1 MNNDFKESS
10 LLELIKDKNFDIS
23 VKISESF
30 SNDVDELLNSDL
42 ISKDDFEK
50 EFIKCVT
57 EIDKTYKDFRQH
69 QKPVQ
74 NQKKSFYNFYK
85 NVFPISLNDGKFK
98 ISFYF
103 DYDQKILSLK
113 HFDKIIYPEGSASIK
128 EIFFLIFECIAI
140 CSAILWSFHKNITPP
155 NQIYLFFIFP
165 VVSLLLWCYVRYREK
180 KRKDEMIWVNLDS
193 MDLYRK
199 FFRSRSISDW
209 TRTYYFSSWLNSWL
223 FCILILEFLLILNNI
238 VMYII
243 CLPVVIGIMFFSIG
257 FLLKMFKVNYLNIFT
272 LSILLLLVG
281 FLNKDYWVFVTLIFV
296 IVNQLLSKDILFLSN
311 NIPDDENLDNYI
323 SNVNGISLKFKVNM
337 VIASLYLFIVFFDN
351 SKFLEIVLKMLFPK
365 LTINSVSE
373 TMIIGAERFILL
385 CFFIWILKT
394 DLSLISKPRR
404 EIVKQYQ
411 VLINYISSKLY
422 KSKVLVEP
430 NFKDKIEYIKGE
442 DICCKDFIVN
452 FRDLPPDTK
461 VFWSEEPTLTEENKK
476 KSSYIY
482 VIYPNRERFKHKVE
496 LELIDISD

>member
-1 MNNDFKESS
+1 MTNDFSESS
-10 LLELIKDKNFDIS
+10 LLELIKNKSFGIS

-30 SNDVDELLNSDL
+30 LKDVDELHNSGL
-42 ISKDDFEK
+42 ITKDDFEK
-50 EFIKCVT
+50 EFINCITK
-57 EIDKTYKDFRQH
+57 IDKAYKDSQQDV
-69 QKPVQ
+69 QK
-74 NQKKSFYNFYK
+74 QKKSFYNTYK
-85 NVFPISLNDGKFK
+85 NVFSFSLNDNKFK
-98 ISFYF
+98 VSFYF

-113 HFDKIIYPEGSASIK
+113 HFDKIIYPKGSASGIS
-128 EIFFLIFECIAI
+128 IGFLIVECII
-140 CSAILWSFHKNITPP
+140 IFLAILFSYYKKITPP
-155 NQIYLFFIFP
+155 NQIYLFYIFP
-165 VVSLLLWCYVRYREK
+165 VVSLLLWFYVRHREK

-199 FFRSRSISDW
+199 FFRSRSVSDW

-223 FCILILEFLLILNNI
+223 FCILILEFSLIFNNI
-238 VMYII
+238 IMYII
-243 CLPVVIGIMFFSIG
+243 CLSVVIVIMFFSIG
-257 FLLKMFKVNYLNIFT
+257 FLLKMFKLNYSNI
-272 LSILLLLVG
+272 LIMSILLLLVG

-311 NIPDDENLDNYI
+311 NTPDDENLDNYI

-337 VIASLYLFIVFFDN
+337 VIASLYLFIVFFDD

-373 TMIIGAERFILL
+373 TMLIGAERFILL
-385 CFFIWILKT
+385 CFFTWILKT

-422 KSKVLVEP
+422 KPKVLVEP
-430 NFKDKIEYIKGE
+430 NFKDKIEYIKNE
-442 DICCKDFIVN
+442 DINTKDFIVN
-452 FRDLPPDTK
+452 FRDLPSDTK
-461 VFWSEEPTLTEENKK
+461 VFWSEEPILSEDCKK
-476 KSSYIY
+476 ISRYIY
-482 VIYPNRERFKHKVE
+482 VIYPNRERFKHKVK